1 MIIIDHHSFLRGR
14 VDIFEYI
21 LFQIG
26 YRSLEL
32 MIIMSEFNEVNEY
45 LNPNCNEMDLIDLQF
60 T

>member
-1 MIIIDHHSFLRGR
+1 M
-14 VDIFEYI
+14 FEYI

-32 MIIMSEFNEVNEY
+32 IIILSKFSEVNEY
-45 LNPNCNEMDLIDLQF
+45 LNPNCNQMDLIDFITHLMSTSIQVVMRW